1 VLKQRCHI
9 PSFLADYLGILPTT
23 RSSVTDIS
31 KPRKVI
37 TLGQTRIKKKVNRSL
52 ATARSERAG
61 GLLVDTEMVEP
72 GREIDP
78 RLANELHN
86 LCGRVKGVRF
96 RTTFIMPT
104 SDKVLVHVRVQVS
117 INGQIRAVEKKGG
130 KGISRKYLKHVAVGD
145 LYGPAVEAI
154 ALYKEDPPS
163 RDTST

>member
-1 VLKQRCHI
+1 M
-9 PSFLADYLGILPTT
+9 
-23 RSSVTDIS
+23 TDQS
-31 KPRKVI
+31 KAREVI
-37 TLGQTRIKKKVNRSL
+37 TLGKTRVKKKANRSL
-52 ATARSERAG
+52 ATARHERAG
-61 GLLVDTEMVEP
+61 GLLVDTEMVEL

-78 RLANELHN
+78 GLANELHN

-96 RTTFIMPT
+96 RTTFIMPA

-154 ALYKEDPPS
+154 AHYKEQLP
-163 RDTST
+163 RNTNT

>member
-1 VLKQRCHI
+1 
-9 PSFLADYLGILPTT
+9 
-23 RSSVTDIS
+23 VTDIS

-52 ATARSERAG
+52 ATARPERAG

-78 RLANELHN
+78 SLANELHN

-117 INGQIRAVEKKGG
+117 INGQIQAVEKKGG
-130 KGISRKYLKHVAVGD
+130 KGISRKYLKHVAVAD

-154 ALYKEDPPS
+154 ARCKEHPPS